1 MSEAG
6 SVPEI
11 MGWGQSWAV
20 GAPLIVL
27 TVVVH
32 VLGLGLI
39 RSMFHRAF
47 QWPRRVIRGQLP
59 HFALV
64 MSVTVSL
71 VTMLHVLQAALWA
84 ASFLLTGATPTV
96 HHAMLYSIGAM
107 TTYGHATVYLD
118 PHWQMLGALEA
129 LNGAILLGLS
139 TAFLYAMIQQ
149 AWPGGK

>member
-1 MSEAG
+1 MNDIEPVVEFAS
-6 SVPEI
+6 
-11 MGWGQSWAV
+11 WGRSWAV

-39 RSMFHRAF
+39 RSMFHQAF
-47 QWPRRVIRGQLP
+47 RQRRRLIHGDVA

-71 VTMLHVLQAALWA
+71 VTVLHVLQATLWA
-84 ASFLLTGATPTV
+84 AAFLLTGAMPTA
-96 HHAMLYSIGAM
+96 HRAMLYSISAM
-107 TTYGHATVYLD
+107 TTYGHATLYLD

-129 LNGAILLGLS
+129 LNGAIMLGLS

-149 AWPGGK
+149 AWPGK